1 MNNGGY
7 YKVLRGMYESF
18 FNGTA
23 LSIWILFLFFL
34 NKLTRSSSSMLDMSD
49 VNQIEARQLVK
60 KLNRVRAFSF
70 CLREIWKREKILPTY
85 TCILSIT

>member
-1 MNNGGY
+1 MNPIFG
-7 YKVLRGMYESF
+7 V
-18 FNGTA
+18 
-23 LSIWILFLFFL
+23 L
-34 NKLTRSSSSMLDMSD
+34 NKLTRSSSSLLDMGD

-70 CLREIWKREKILPTY
+70 CLREIWKLENNLPTY